1 MVPNDP
7 ELEEDML
14 RKAGVAFAALAI
26 LISGAIVSLGAQVP
40 DAACDP
46 RDFGAAADGQTNDQL
61 AIQAAIDSCAAA
73 RSRTVYLYSGTF
85 LSGPIFLKTN
95 ITLQLAPDA
104 TLLASQN
111 PEDYQRQP
119 GMPDIGRS
127 ILSLVN
133 TGAGETD
140 VTITGSGTIDGAG
153 AWWWQNHLADRPRLV
168 TFYRSQRILVEGITL
183 TNSPS
188 FHLVPSRSQDI
199 VIRNIYIVAPADSP
213 NTDGIDPSDS
223 RNVSVSNCTIDVGDD
238 NIAIKAGHIDPDHFG
253 ESSADITITDC
264 TFLHGHGMSIGSET
278 LGGVRRISVQRCTF
292 RDTVAG
298 IRIKSNRAV
307 GGEVAFVSYKDI
319 TMENVK
325 NGIFLS
331 GYYPDNT
338 IPPAFTDAGQEVTA
352 TTPNYHHI
360 TMENVVSTGTTN
372 PAGKIIAVP
381 ELPMHDITLTGITI
395 SSVPTGMWLRNVA
408 ITLRNVEIQPR
419 SGPPFVIQ
427 ENVQTIE
434 APGGEI
440 SDPGV
445 SDN

>member
-1 MVPNDP
+1 MF
-7 ELEEDML
+7 
-14 RKAGVAFAALAI
+14 RKTGMAFAALAI
-26 LISGAIVSLGAQVP
+26 LIFGAITSLRAEAL
-40 DAACDP
+40 DAVCDP

-61 AIQAAIDSCAAA
+61 AIQAAIDSCAGAGGG
-73 RSRTVYLYSGTF
+73 TVYLYSGTF
-85 LSGPIFLKTN
+85 LSAPIFLKTN
-95 ITLQLAPDA
+95 VTLQLDSDA
-104 TLLASQN
+104 TLLGTQN
-111 PEDYQRQP
+111 PADYQRQS

-168 TFYRSQRILVEGITL
+168 TFYRNQRVLVEGITL

-199 VIRNIYIVAPADSP
+199 VIRNLYIFAPADSP
-213 NTDGIDPSDS
+213 NTDGIDPADS
-223 RNVSVSNCTIDVGDD
+223 RNVNISNCTVDVGDD

-253 ESSADITITDC
+253 ESSADITVTDC

-278 LGGVRRISVQRCTF
+278 LGGVRRISVRRCTF
-292 RDTVAG
+292 RNTVAG
-298 IRIKSNRAV
+298 IRIKSNRTV
-307 GGEVAFVSYKDI
+307 GGEVAFVSYQDI

-325 NGIFLS
+325 NAIFLS

-338 IPPAFTDAGQEVTA
+338 IPPAFTDTGQEVTA

-360 TMENVVSTGTTN
+360 TMDNVIATGTTN

-381 ELPMHDITLTGITI
+381 ELPMHDITLTGVTI
-395 SSVPTGMWLRNVA
+395 SSVPTGMWLRNVT
-408 ITLRNVEIQPR
+408 ITLSNVTIQPR

-427 ENVQTIE
+427 ENVQTTE
-434 APGGEI
+434 APVGEL
-440 SDPGV
+440 SDPGA